1 MVTARGARSPRPF
14 GAVPPIVLA
23 GAGALAAGTVCGL
36 VLQVT
41 GVADTSTLVD
51 SRSYVFGAGLL
62 LAVGLY
68 GSTYGIDLK
77 ALRADLRGV
86 VAAVTLGVV
95 LKAALITGTML
106 LVFHRPEALVLGVA
120 VAQIDPLS
128 VAALGR
134 NDRMSPRARSL
145 LPAFWVGQPVG
156 VRIDLV
162 ARTAHAALHTAGHL
176 IEAAGREQGWVPAAN
191 SHFPGQARIGFTA
204 PVPDARLDT
213 PEGREEVTEALRAAV
228 ARAVVWDLPV
238 TWGNDSEGRR
248 IVRLS
253 GLHSALCGGTH
264 VRSLGD
270 LAGVVLRDLKV
281 RKGRIRVSCSA
292 AHRERS

>member
-1 MVTARGARSPRPF
+1 MDAHAVTPVRDRGS
-14 GAVPPIVLA
+14 
-23 GAGALAAGTVCGL
+23 GL
-36 VLQVT
+36 V
-41 GVADTSTLVD
+41 
-51 SRSYVFGAGLL
+51 
-62 LAVGLY
+62 
-68 GSTYGIDLK
+68 
-77 ALRADLRGV
+77 
-86 VAAVTLGVV
+86 
-95 LKAALITGTML
+95 
-106 LVFHRPEALVLGVA
+106 VA
-120 VAQIDPLS
+120 VA
-128 VAALGR
+128 A
-134 NDRMSPRARSL
+134 DRAM